1 MLARY
6 SSAVVKD
13 ASVHHQRWL
22 SDEPPQT
29 VWHLHDV
36 IQFLRHSETAN
47 HTITVSTQQFV
58 GCVEVRKEPG
68 LEHRLSKR
76 SLFFPYATISVT
88 CVDLRVRHYECL
100 AGEDCLQTCAII
112 LLHNGVWSLSL
123 KASFSTSL
131 STASRRCWRGYTLSF
146 IDFKTTWVKGLNQ
159 LTEMDEDRKRQVDS
173 LPCNATVVNNYNAE
187 VPVRGHAVVPELQH
201 LYAASRSPNTHLAE
215 NRLSTDFC
223 DWSEVTDGLLWE
235 TWREKGRVRRGK
247 EGEKKR
253 SSGIFLWLFRSA
265 LNMRLT

>member
-47 HTITVSTQQFV
+47 HTITVSMQQFV

-100 AGEDCLQTCAII
+100 AGETVCKRVPLFSYIM
-112 LLHNGVWSLSL
+112 
-123 KASFSTSL
+123 AS
-131 STASRRCWRGYTLSF
+131 
-146 IDFKTTWVKGLNQ
+146 D
-159 LTEMDEDRKRQVDS
+159 
-173 LPCNATVVNNYNAE
+173 P
-187 VPVRGHAVVPELQH
+187 
-201 LYAASRSPNTHLAE
+201 
-215 NRLSTDFC
+215 
-223 DWSEVTDGLLWE
+223 
-235 TWREKGRVRRGK
+235 
-247 EGEKKR
+247 
-253 SSGIFLWLFRSA
+253 FLWRPAFQPAWVQPHGAAGVAIHSL
-265 LNMRLT
+265 LLTSRQHELKV